1 MKCNRLS
8 FIRLSG
14 LASGW
19 QVLRAKREQLK
30 IRMKRTVLIALA
42 SILWTPALRT
52 SAAFAAGPSAGVVA
66 FPLPALSGAAGNAR
80 SFPSVPDTVSVSV
93 PGSDSVAA
101 PGAAPVPDTVS
112 APESSAPMTLDACM
126 RYAVEQNYRV
136 RNSRL
141 DTRIAGEDLTAA
153 YGDFL
158 PSVSATGAL
167 GKRLGRS
174 VDPKTN
180 LYTSSSFLESTMGL
194 NVSLPVFD
202 GFTRVNRLQFR
213 KLNKQIG
220 GLTEQIEENRIAFEV
235 MDAFYRLCFDK
246 KMYEL
251 AVEQR
256 KLSERYH
263 EQMLEYVDLGMR
275 SPSDLQEVKARLQS
289 DIYQETVK
297 ANGCRLSLLALKE
310 LLNMRD
316 TDTLAISPGGEGELP
331 VLPVLES
338 NEIYAASE
346 TSLPEFRAMELR
358 EKASRKSLAIASG
371 AFSPSI
377 RAEFSLYSGY
387 YDTERDDLGEIIPIK
402 DQLKNNMNK
411 YIGVSVSLPLF
422 SGLSRLTDV
431 RKERFRLQRIRNEN
445 EQQRLSLY
453 KEIDDACLSLR
464 AAAEEH
470 RQAVE
475 QLRTSTVTLK
485 ESEEKWEEGM
495 ISVFELMEKRNLYI
509 LAKAELS
516 RTRLQYELKSRTV
529 DFYRT
534 GSFLGTE

>member
-1 MKCNRLS
+1 
-8 FIRLSG
+8 
-14 LASGW
+14 
-19 QVLRAKREQLK
+19 
-30 IRMKRTVLIALA
+30 
-42 SILWTPALRT
+42 
-52 SAAFAAGPSAGVVA
+52 
-66 FPLPALSGAAGNAR
+66 
-80 SFPSVPDTVSVSV
+80 
-93 PGSDSVAA
+93 
-101 PGAAPVPDTVS
+101 
-112 APESSAPMTLDACM
+112 
-126 RYAVEQNYRV
+126 
-136 RNSRL
+136 
-141 DTRIAGEDLTAA
+141 
-153 YGDFL
+153 
-158 PSVSATGAL
+158 
-167 GKRLGRS
+167 
-174 VDPKTN
+174 
-180 LYTSSSFLESTMGL
+180 MGL

-263 EQMLEYVDLGMR
+263 DQMLEYVDLGMR
-275 SPSDLQEVKARLQS
+275 SSSDLQEVKARLQS

-316 TDTLAISPGGEGELP
+316 TDTLAISPGGEGEFP

-377 RAEFSLYSGY
+377 RAEFSLYSGC

-422 SGLSRLTDV
+422 CGLSRLTDV

-445 EQQRLSLY
+445 EQQRLSLLQGDRRRLPFTPGCRRGTPSGGRTTPHFHRHA
-453 KEIDDACLSLR
+453 ERERGEMGGGDDLR
-464 AAAEEH
+464 VRTDGEAEP
-470 RQAVE
+470 
-475 QLRTSTVTLK
+475 
-485 ESEEKWEEGM
+485 
-495 ISVFELMEKRNLYI
+495 LY
-509 LAKAELS
+509 
-516 RTRLQYELKSRTV
+516 TGQGRTV
-529 DFYRT
+529 AHPFAV
-534 GSFLGTE
+534 

>member
-1 MKCNRLS
+1 MMNAQITIKRGFSLFLLVFLIS
-8 FIRLSG
+8 SG
-14 LASGW
+14 NLQAQSGW
-19 QVLRAKREQLK
+19 
-30 IRMKRTVLIALA
+30 TV
-42 SILWTPALRT
+42 
-52 SAAFAAGPSAGVVA
+52 
-66 FPLPALSGAAGNAR
+66 
-80 SFPSVPDTVSVSV
+80 D
-93 PGSDSVAA
+93 D
-101 PGAAPVPDTVS
+101 
-112 APESSAPMTLDACM
+112 CM
-126 RYAVEQNYRV
+126 RYAVEQNYRI

-158 PSVSATGAL
+158 PSVSTTGVL

-180 LYTSSSFLESTMGL
+180 LYTSSSFLESTVGL

-213 KLNKQIG
+213 KLNRQLS
-220 GLTEQIEENRIAFEV
+220 GLTEKIEENRIAFEV
-235 MDAFYRLCFDK
+235 MDAFFRLRFDE
-246 KMYEL
+246 KMYRL

-263 EQMLEYVDLGMR
+263 GQMLEYVELGMR

-289 DIYQETVK
+289 DVYQETVK
-297 ANGCRLSLLALKE
+297 ANSCRFSLLALKE
-310 LLNMRD
+310 LLNMRNA
-316 TDTLAISPGGEGELP
+316 DTLAILPDKDNELP
-331 VLPVLES
+331 ALPALDS
-338 NEIYAASE
+338 NELYAASE

-371 AFSPSI
+371 AFSPSVK
-377 RAEFSLYSGY
+377 AEFSLYSGY
-387 YDTERDDLGEIIPIK
+387 YDTERNESGGIVPIK

-422 SGLSRLTDV
+422 SGFSRLTGV
-431 RKERFRLQRIRNEN
+431 RKERFRLRQIQNEN
-445 EQQRLSLY
+445 EQQRIGLY

-464 AAAEEH
+464 ASIEEH
-470 RQAVE
+470 RQALE
-475 QLRTSTVTLK
+475 QLRSSSITLR

-509 LAKAELS
+509 MAKAELS
-516 RTRLQYELKSRTV
+516 RTRLQYELKKRLV
-529 DFYRT
+529 EFYRT
-534 GSFLGTE
+534 GSFVTSESTRK

>member
-1 MKCNRLS
+1 
-8 FIRLSG
+8 
-14 LASGW
+14 
-19 QVLRAKREQLK
+19 
-30 IRMKRTVLIALA
+30 
-42 SILWTPALRT
+42 
-52 SAAFAAGPSAGVVA
+52 
-66 FPLPALSGAAGNAR
+66 
-80 SFPSVPDTVSVSV
+80 
-93 PGSDSVAA
+93 
-101 PGAAPVPDTVS
+101 
-112 APESSAPMTLDACM
+112 
-126 RYAVEQNYRV
+126 
-136 RNSRL
+136 
-141 DTRIAGEDLTAA
+141 
-153 YGDFL
+153 
-158 PSVSATGAL
+158 
-167 GKRLGRS
+167 
-174 VDPKTN
+174 
-180 LYTSSSFLESTMGL
+180 MGL

-213 KLNKQIG
+213 KLNRRIG
-220 GLTEQIEENRIAFEV
+220 ALTEQIEENRIAFEV
-235 MDAFYRLCFDK
+235 MDAFFHLCFDE
-246 KMYEL
+246 KMYQL

-338 NEIYAASE
+338 NEIYADSE
-346 TSLPEFRAMELR
+346 MSLPEFRAMELR
-358 EKASRKSLAIASG
+358 EKASLKSLAIASG

-377 RAEFSLYSGY
+377 RAELSLYSGY
-387 YDTERDDLGEIIPIK
+387 YDTERNDLGEIVPIK

-411 YIGVSVSLPLF
+411 YVGVSVSLPLF
-422 SGLSRLTDV
+422 SGLSRLTGV

-475 QLRTSTVTLK
+475 QLRTSTTTLK

-534 GSFLGTE
+534 GTFFSN

>member
-1 MKCNRLS
+1 
-8 FIRLSG
+8 
-14 LASGW
+14 
-19 QVLRAKREQLK
+19 
-30 IRMKRTVLIALA
+30 
-42 SILWTPALRT
+42 
-52 SAAFAAGPSAGVVA
+52 
-66 FPLPALSGAAGNAR
+66 
-80 SFPSVPDTVSVSV
+80 
-93 PGSDSVAA
+93 
-101 PGAAPVPDTVS
+101 
-112 APESSAPMTLDACM
+112 
-126 RYAVEQNYRV
+126 
-136 RNSRL
+136 
-141 DTRIAGEDLTAA
+141 
-153 YGDFL
+153 
-158 PSVSATGAL
+158 
-167 GKRLGRS
+167 
-174 VDPKTN
+174 
-180 LYTSSSFLESTMGL
+180 
-194 NVSLPVFD
+194 
-202 GFTRVNRLQFR
+202 
-213 KLNKQIG
+213 
-220 GLTEQIEENRIAFEV
+220 
-235 MDAFYRLCFDK
+235 
-246 KMYEL
+246 MYEL

>member
-1 MKCNRLS
+1 
-8 FIRLSG
+8 
-14 LASGW
+14 
-19 QVLRAKREQLK
+19 
-30 IRMKRTVLIALA
+30 
-42 SILWTPALRT
+42 
-52 SAAFAAGPSAGVVA
+52 
-66 FPLPALSGAAGNAR
+66 
-80 SFPSVPDTVSVSV
+80 
-93 PGSDSVAA
+93 
-101 PGAAPVPDTVS
+101 
-112 APESSAPMTLDACM
+112 
-126 RYAVEQNYRV
+126 
-136 RNSRL
+136 
-141 DTRIAGEDLTAA
+141 
-153 YGDFL
+153 
-158 PSVSATGAL
+158 
-167 GKRLGRS
+167 
-174 VDPKTN
+174 
-180 LYTSSSFLESTMGL
+180 
-194 NVSLPVFD
+194 
-202 GFTRVNRLQFR
+202 
-213 KLNKQIG
+213 
-220 GLTEQIEENRIAFEV
+220 
-235 MDAFYRLCFDK
+235 
-246 KMYEL
+246 
-251 AVEQR
+251 
-256 KLSERYH
+256 
-263 EQMLEYVDLGMR
+263 
-275 SPSDLQEVKARLQS
+275 
-289 DIYQETVK
+289 
-297 ANGCRLSLLALKE
+297 
-310 LLNMRD
+310 
-316 TDTLAISPGGEGELP
+316 
-331 VLPVLES
+331 
-338 NEIYAASE
+338 
-346 TSLPEFRAMELR
+346 MELR

-485 ESEEKWEEGM
+485 ESGM

-509 LAKAELS
+509 QAKAELS

>member
-1 MKCNRLS
+1 
-8 FIRLSG
+8 
-14 LASGW
+14 
-19 QVLRAKREQLK
+19 
-30 IRMKRTVLIALA
+30 
-42 SILWTPALRT
+42 
-52 SAAFAAGPSAGVVA
+52 
-66 FPLPALSGAAGNAR
+66 
-80 SFPSVPDTVSVSV
+80 
-93 PGSDSVAA
+93 
-101 PGAAPVPDTVS
+101 
-112 APESSAPMTLDACM
+112 
-126 RYAVEQNYRV
+126 
-136 RNSRL
+136 
-141 DTRIAGEDLTAA
+141 
-153 YGDFL
+153 
-158 PSVSATGAL
+158 
-167 GKRLGRS
+167 
-174 VDPKTN
+174 
-180 LYTSSSFLESTMGL
+180 
-194 NVSLPVFD
+194 
-202 GFTRVNRLQFR
+202 
-213 KLNKQIG
+213 
-220 GLTEQIEENRIAFEV
+220 
-235 MDAFYRLCFDK
+235 
-246 KMYEL
+246 
-251 AVEQR
+251 
-256 KLSERYH
+256 
-263 EQMLEYVDLGMR
+263 
-275 SPSDLQEVKARLQS
+275 
-289 DIYQETVK
+289 
-297 ANGCRLSLLALKE
+297 
-310 LLNMRD
+310 MRD

-411 YIGVSVSLPLF
+411 YISVSVSLPLF

-516 RTRLQYELKSRTV
+516 RTCLQYELKSRTV

>member
-1 MKCNRLS
+1 
-8 FIRLSG
+8 
-14 LASGW
+14 
-19 QVLRAKREQLK
+19 
-30 IRMKRTVLIALA
+30 
-42 SILWTPALRT
+42 
-52 SAAFAAGPSAGVVA
+52 
-66 FPLPALSGAAGNAR
+66 
-80 SFPSVPDTVSVSV
+80 
-93 PGSDSVAA
+93 
-101 PGAAPVPDTVS
+101 
-112 APESSAPMTLDACM
+112 
-126 RYAVEQNYRV
+126 
-136 RNSRL
+136 
-141 DTRIAGEDLTAA
+141 
-153 YGDFL
+153 
-158 PSVSATGAL
+158 
-167 GKRLGRS
+167 
-174 VDPKTN
+174 
-180 LYTSSSFLESTMGL
+180 MGL

-371 AFSPSI
+371 AFLLPSG
-377 RAEFSLYSGY
+377 RNSAS
-387 YDTERDDLGEIIPIK
+387 IPVTTTR
-402 DQLKNNMNK
+402 NGMTWAR
-411 YIGVSVSLPLF
+411 S
-422 SGLSRLTDV
+422 SRS
-431 RKERFRLQRIRNEN
+431 K
-445 EQQRLSLY
+445 
-453 KEIDDACLSLR
+453 
-464 AAAEEH
+464 
-470 RQAVE
+470 
-475 QLRTSTVTLK
+475 TS
-485 ESEEKWEEGM
+485 
-495 ISVFELMEKRNLYI
+495 
-509 LAKAELS
+509 
-516 RTRLQYELKSRTV
+516 
-529 DFYRT
+529 
-534 GSFLGTE
+534 

>member
-1 MKCNRLS
+1 
-8 FIRLSG
+8 
-14 LASGW
+14 
-19 QVLRAKREQLK
+19 
-30 IRMKRTVLIALA
+30 
-42 SILWTPALRT
+42 
-52 SAAFAAGPSAGVVA
+52 
-66 FPLPALSGAAGNAR
+66 
-80 SFPSVPDTVSVSV
+80 
-93 PGSDSVAA
+93 
-101 PGAAPVPDTVS
+101 
-112 APESSAPMTLDACM
+112 M

-136 RNSRL
+136 RNSHL
-141 DTRIAGEDLTAA
+141 DTRIAGEDLAAA

-263 EQMLEYVDLGMR
+263 EQMLEYVDLGMC

-297 ANGCRLSLLALKE
+297 ANGCRLSLLALKV

-316 TDTLAISPGGEGELP
+316 TDTLVISPGGEGEFP

-358 EKASRKSLAIASG
+358 EKASASHW
-371 AFSPSI
+371 
-377 RAEFSLYSGY
+377 
-387 YDTERDDLGEIIPIK
+387 
-402 DQLKNNMNK
+402 Q
-411 YIGVSVSLPLF
+411 
-422 SGLSRLTDV
+422 
-431 RKERFRLQRIRNEN
+431 
-445 EQQRLSLY
+445 
-453 KEIDDACLSLR
+453 
-464 AAAEEH
+464 
-470 RQAVE
+470 
-475 QLRTSTVTLK
+475 
-485 ESEEKWEEGM
+485 
-495 ISVFELMEKRNLYI
+495 
-509 LAKAELS
+509 
-516 RTRLQYELKSRTV
+516 
-529 DFYRT
+529 
-534 GSFLGTE
+534 

>member
-1 MKCNRLS
+1 MMNAQITIKRGLS
-8 FIRLSG
+8 LFLLVF
-14 LASGW
+14 LASPGN
-19 QVLRAKREQLK
+19 LRAQSGW
-30 IRMKRTVLIALA
+30 TV
-42 SILWTPALRT
+42 
-52 SAAFAAGPSAGVVA
+52 
-66 FPLPALSGAAGNAR
+66 
-80 SFPSVPDTVSVSV
+80 D
-93 PGSDSVAA
+93 D
-101 PGAAPVPDTVS
+101 
-112 APESSAPMTLDACM
+112 CM

-141 DTRIAGEDLTAA
+141 DTRIAGEDLAAA

-316 TDTLAISPGGEGELP
+316 TDTRTSRASCTGIQRDLCRLRNIPAGIPGYG
-331 VLPVLES
+331 
-338 NEIYAASE
+338 
-346 TSLPEFRAMELR
+346 
-358 EKASRKSLAIASG
+358 
-371 AFSPSI
+371 
-377 RAEFSLYSGY
+377 
-387 YDTERDDLGEIIPIK
+387 TERESFPQVTG
-402 DQLKNNMNK
+402 N
-411 YIGVSVSLPLF
+411 SVRGFFSFHQGGIQPLF
-422 SGLSRLTDV
+422 RL
-431 RKERFRLQRIRNEN
+431 
-445 EQQRLSLY
+445 
-453 KEIDDACLSLR
+453 LR
-464 AAAEEH
+464 H
-470 RQAVE
+470 
-475 QLRTSTVTLK
+475 
-485 ESEEKWEEGM
+485 G
-495 ISVFELMEKRNLYI
+495 
-509 LAKAELS
+509 
-516 RTRLQYELKSRTV
+516 
-529 DFYRT
+529 T
-534 GSFLGTE
+534 G